1 MPSRLAVEPAAT
13 AIRLKGKRARS
24 RSRKAI
30 ADRTRGSR
38 KSEEGLQ
45 ALRAE
50 MRLIIDRMC
59 HQEDRGRPHDI
70 VVVRELDGSRSY
82 PRRVAVGGRWWPSG
96 FDELWGHWTL
106 AAERP
111 PSGQKTNEQTI
122 GKSVTEHE
130 ARDSW
135 STGCTD
141 LFGVAFGLFQCLY
154 WPSASAS
161 RPWVWGGTNC
171 TF

>member
-30 ADRTRGSR
+30 ADRTQGRR

-82 PRRVAVGGRWWPSG
+82 PRRVAVGGRLALMNFVGTGRWLPSG
-96 FDELWGHWTL
+96 LR
-106 AAERP
+106 AVRK
-111 PSGQKTNEQTI
+111 QM
-122 GKSVTEHE
+122 
-130 ARDSW
+130 
-135 STGCTD
+135 
-141 LFGVAFGLFQCLY
+141 
-154 WPSASAS
+154 S
-161 RPWVWGGTNC
+161 RPSENL
-171 TF
+171 